1 MKETADNAIKTI
13 GIFNET
19 FPPIMDGVSL
29 TAKNYA
35 EWMHKM
41 NQPVCVI
48 TPKAPNYNDN
58 EPYPVYRY
66 TSIPV
71 IGRKPYRLGLP
82 DIDLSFKTEI
92 SKIKFGLVHAH
103 SPFSAGRLALN
114 IAKKQKIP
122 FIATFHSKFRDDFE
136 RSVHNKFIARQM
148 TKEIIRFFEKADEV
162 WIPQASVEETIRE
175 YGFKGSVEVVDNGND
190 FASNEPIEPIKRAAR
205 KALHVPENELMFLFV
220 GQHIWEKNTRLIVES
235 LAEIKDLPFKMFFV
249 GTGYATADLKQLVQD
264 LGLDSKVEFMGVIT
278 DREKL
283 KLFYAASDLF
293 LFPSIY
299 DNAPLVIRE
308 AAALQTPSVLV
319 RDSSSA
325 ENITNNFNG
334 FLTDNSVESFSAKL
348 RELIFSPDLI
358 NITGLNASK
367 SITRSWE
374 SVTEEVLDRYKK
386 IMQRKWR
393 E

>member
-235 LAEIKDLPFKMFFV
+235 LDEIKDLPFKMFFV

>member
-1 MKETADNAIKTI
+1 
-13 GIFNET
+13 
-19 FPPIMDGVSL
+19 
-29 TAKNYA
+29 
-35 EWMHKM
+35 
-41 NQPVCVI
+41 
-48 TPKAPNYNDN
+48 
-58 EPYPVYRY
+58 
-66 TSIPV
+66 
-71 IGRKPYRLGLP
+71 
-82 DIDLSFKTEI
+82 
-92 SKIKFGLVHAH
+92 
-103 SPFSAGRLALN
+103 
-114 IAKKQKIP
+114 
-122 FIATFHSKFRDDFE
+122 
-136 RSVHNKFIARQM
+136 
-148 TKEIIRFFEKADEV
+148 
-162 WIPQASVEETIRE
+162 
-175 YGFKGSVEVVDNGND
+175 
-190 FASNEPIEPIKRAAR
+190 
-205 KALHVPENELMFLFV
+205 
-220 GQHIWEKNTRLIVES
+220 
-235 LAEIKDLPFKMFFV
+235 MFFV